1 LGIKIKSITTKQY
14 KEYKTT
20 YHNKNYFKMKQTPL
34 QRIKRVIN
42 FYYKRGVNSERINQ
56 LYFKILHKKV

>member
-1 LGIKIKSITTKQY
+1 
-14 KEYKTT
+14 
-20 YHNKNYFKMKQTPL
+20 MKQSPL

-56 LYFKILHKKV
+56 LYFKILKEKLN